1 MSPSFGGRYRLN
13 KDDYKAWTTLGYA
26 LGNFTHI
33 ANDELQLVETPPK
46 AVQYVHLDDVL

>member
-1 MSPSFGGRYRLN
+1 MIGR
-13 KDDYKAWTTLGYA
+13 DDNKAWNTLGYA

-33 ANDELQLVETPPK
+33 ANDELQLVETPPE